1 MGYGLISPGKRFT
14 AINKGTPFG
23 VPQSGSVF
31 TYPSGLIGIYRRAHI
46 IRQRASIS
54 AAVSSGYLVLCGSNN
69 IRPLPGPDR
78 RQRHYL
84 GRCKE
89 SFMGDG
95 TAGLCSHLPCV
106 ADIAHTAGCHAE
118 FNKEYSMKS
127 KRALDISAL
136 PPIENLKIGSFGY
149 RCPEP
154 LFKYGPV
161 IHKGYYLCYI
171 LEGKGCFQYGSHYYS
186 LSKGQGFLI
195 EPDVIIS
202 CQAEKI
208 SPWEY
213 AWLELRGPMV
223 RQLLYSMKLSSANP
237 VFHCKQNSHLK
248 YYTQEIMTV
257 QEQRLAASSDIIR
270 LNGLYLLL
278 LSEIIR
284 QTAYAEFSSQEQ
296 KYLRQA
302 VTYIEDNFSKN
313 IKVNDISHFVYID
326 RSYLFSIFKKYLFQS
341 PQQYLTSCRIDKAV
355 ELLRT
360 TSLSV
365 EEICHACGYQDVG
378 AFSKL
383 FKKKLGITPAAL
395 RKHLISGMPPS

>member
-1 MGYGLISPGKRFT
+1 M
-14 AINKGTPFG
+14 
-23 VPQSGSVF
+23 
-31 TYPSGLIGIYRRAHI
+31 
-46 IRQRASIS
+46 
-54 AAVSSGYLVLCGSNN
+54 VL
-69 IRPLPGPDR
+69 
-78 RQRHYL
+78 
-84 GRCKE
+84 
-89 SFMGDG
+89 
-95 TAGLCSHLPCV
+95 
-106 ADIAHTAGCHAE
+106 
-118 FNKEYSMKS
+118 
-127 KRALDISAL
+127 
-136 PPIENLKIGSFGY
+136 LK
-149 RCPEP
+149 
-154 LFKYGPV
+154 
-161 IHKGYYLCYI
+161 
-171 LEGKGCFQYGSHYYS
+171 
-186 LSKGQGFLI
+186 
-195 EPDVIIS
+195 
-202 CQAEKI
+202 
-208 SPWEY
+208 
-213 AWLELRGPMV
+213 
-223 RQLLYSMKLSSANP
+223 
-237 VFHCKQNSHLK
+237 
-248 YYTQEIMTV
+248 EIMTV